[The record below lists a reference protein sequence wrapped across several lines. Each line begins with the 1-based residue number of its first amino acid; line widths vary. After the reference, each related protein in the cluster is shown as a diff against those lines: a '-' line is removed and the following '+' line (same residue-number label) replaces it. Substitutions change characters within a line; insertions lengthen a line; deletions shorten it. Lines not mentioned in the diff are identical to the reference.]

1 MNCLSPYSIVV
12 LQLLVIVSS
21 STKCS
26 LEVPFEVK
34 EQRVRFD
41 NISPDK
47 TIALQIPPK
56 HHSLWFVLLLSQMIF
71 ARWLALFRCFD
82 SVTIIELLRA

>member
-41 NISPDK
+41 NISPDQNYC
-47 TIALQIPPK
+47 IANPPK
-56 HHSLWFVLLLSQMIF
+56 TPFTLICAIAIANDF
-71 ARWLALFRCFD
+71 C
-82 SVTIIELLRA
+82 